1 LKVIPASPATII
13 VHDYHQARAAIE
25 LSTAL
30 RIASAPH
37 LAAFAGVGFLRAFEQ
52 ALGRTIIADC
62 GDDAGLVMAALRTG
76 LREILFT
83 GDERLR
89 QPLQEMAQAVGGRVR
104 FDLDPPVIR
113 LDPGEDPVPRLQRI
127 PG

>member
-1 LKVIPASPATII
+1 MAGLLTVAI
-13 VHDYHQARAAIE
+13 HDLAQARATNE
-25 LSTAL
+25 YGRSHGLEL

-37 LAAFAGVGFLRAFEQ
+37 LAAFAGVGFLQAIEQ

-76 LREILFT
+76 LREILFS

-104 FDLDPPVIR
+104 FELEPPVIR
-113 LDPGEDPVPRLQRI
+113 FEPGEDPVPRLQRI

>member
-1 LKVIPASPATII
+1 VIAASPATII
-13 VHDYHQARAAIE
+13 VHDYHQARAAIGF
-25 LSTAL
+25 SPAL

-37 LAAFAGVGFLRAFEQ
+37 LAAFAGTGFLRALEQ
-52 ALGRTIIADC
+52 ALGHTIIADC
-62 GDDAGLVMAALRTG
+62 GDDAGLVMAAVRTG

-89 QPLQEMAQAVGGRVR
+89 QPLQEMALAVGGRVR
-104 FDLDPPVIR
+104 FALEPPVIR
-113 LDPGEDPVPRLQRI
+113 LDPGEDPVPRLQRM